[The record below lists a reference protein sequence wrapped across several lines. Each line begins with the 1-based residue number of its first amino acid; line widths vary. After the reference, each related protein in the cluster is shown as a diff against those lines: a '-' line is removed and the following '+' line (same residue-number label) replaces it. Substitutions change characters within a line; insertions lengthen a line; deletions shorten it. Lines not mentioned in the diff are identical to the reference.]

1 MNIINNNF
9 FKRVYNKLTGIPYI
23 ISYSQTGEDIII
35 DFLIGAKKI
44 KDFTYLDI
52 GANQPVKFN
61 NTYKFYEKG
70 YKGVCI
76 EPDPHIH
83 AALSKKRPKD
93 ICLNIGIAGN
103 ASSGTDFYIMDNPA
117 LNTFSKEEATA
128 LEESKL
134 GKIKRLI
141 SVPLNTVENVIDEYF
156 IGKSPVFVN
165 LDVEGLDEEILKTF
179 PFNKY
184 RPAIFCIE
192 TVHYTSDAS
201 STKRKEIFDLMEEQ
215 GYRSFADTYL
225 NNIFIDARKF
235 F

>member
-1 MNIINNNF
+1 MQGIAAGCIYLKKEKRGNSRQDIMNIINNNF
-9 FKRVYNKLTGIPYI
+9 FKKVYNKLTGIPYI

-103 ASSGTDFYIMDNPA
+103 ASSGTDFYIMDNPR
-117 LNTFSKEEATA
+117 
-128 LEESKL
+128 KL
-134 GKIKRLI
+134 L
-141 SVPLNTVENVIDEYF
+141 L
-156 IGKSPVFVN
+156 
-165 LDVEGLDEEILKTF
+165 
-179 PFNKY
+179 
-184 RPAIFCIE
+184 
-192 TVHYTSDAS
+192 AS
-201 STKRKEIFDLMEEQ
+201 S
-215 GYRSFADTYL
+215 
-225 NNIFIDARKF
+225 
-235 F
+235 